1 MKSKTYNNGEVRSSE
16 KDFET
21 LQLGAFATPGLLLA
35 QRLCRNARMAHT
47 CHLERSERSCI
58 FSYMRRKDFSPLA
71 RNDNCDTVSL
81 RGRACPGLDPGTKEG
96 VFFVVQSLH
105 PLLPENPAVSQL
117 SLQLHHLLLGH

>member
-1 MKSKTYNNGEVRSSE
+1 MSRYNLVSLSASRIR
-16 KDFET
+16 T
-21 LQLGAFATPGLLLA
+21 LPSPKGRGTDLFLLPL
-35 QRLCRNARMAHT
+35 RLCRNAPMAHT